1 MVRNPAGGAGTI
13 HAEKDLKPC
22 SESLLRT
29 TISDAE
35 FTMKRPRWI
44 PLVASLMLSA
54 AAFSCG
60 HDSILQRTPPP
71 NPNGNWHG
79 YLDCGGLTGDF
90 GFTIAVDSA
99 GSVTGGGGEICH
111 LSVATFTV
119 TGSFVNPDLSLTRTY
134 PGGLS
139 YHLSGTLQ
147 GDTIFV
153 SAGGPP
159 KLARISQ

>member
-1 MVRNPAGGAGTI
+1 MLLAALLVVAGAILG
-13 HAEKDLKPC
+13 C
-22 SESLLRT
+22 S
-29 TISDAE
+29 
-35 FTMKRPRWI
+35 
-44 PLVASLMLSA
+44 
-54 AAFSCG
+54 
-60 HDSILQRTPPP
+60 HDTILQRTPPP

-99 GSVTGGGGEICH
+99 GSVTGSGGEICH

-119 TGSFVNPDLSLTRTY
+119 TGSFFNPDLSLSRTY

-159 KLARISQ
+159 KLARQSQ